1 MVKRH
6 SAGDSIADFKELDAD
21 DEYESDEEDN
31 DIDELD
37 EV

>member
-1 MVKRH
+1 MVKKH
-6 SAGDSIADFKELDAD
+6 SAGNSIVDFKELDAD
-21 DEYESDEEDN
+21 DEYESDEEDD